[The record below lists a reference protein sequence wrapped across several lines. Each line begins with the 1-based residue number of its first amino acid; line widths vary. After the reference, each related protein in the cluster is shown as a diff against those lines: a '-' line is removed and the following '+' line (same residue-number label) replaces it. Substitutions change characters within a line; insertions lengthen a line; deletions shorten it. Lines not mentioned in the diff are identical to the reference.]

1 MDGYGEYPLR
11 AKLSLRPLIDHLKA
25 LASSKVGPKACRQEE
40 IDALVG
46 EAPSLLE
53 PIEDLNQLD
62 RHKEVVSRLMG
73 YVFPPPFWEN
83 GTVGAIVP
91 FSMKPF
97 FVSPKFQS
105 LFMGPEGLLGGRTNV
120 DHEMFAR
127 GRVIRAYLFI
137 LEKFYGIRQ
146 RLDYPIIRIVTD
158 PETGLDRHFKMNMDF
173 RYVDVHAVREPK
185 PLTET
190 DRRTIL
196 DHITEPE
203 VLSRVIPP
211 EDFELHGFTLLQAVD
226 VTQSEVLS
234 ALERDLVDQ
243 ETMTSQEG
251 FSRLQAGLRTF
262 LGNPRVMVGL
272 AATQEEGVLLLNRG
286 CNCIFLD
293 SQHVSLS
300 DFQGSVFQKAIGGEN
315 IVCTS
320 DLRQEP
326 SSSPVDQEILAS
338 GLRSLLVAP
347 LKYQGKPIGVLQLGS
362 PEEGDLGPMD
372 ALMAQQILPL
382 FSMAL
387 KRGLD
392 QLESQI
398 QAVIKEKCTALHPSV
413 EWRFRKAALDHL
425 RRVRGGEASEME
437 PIIFKGAY
445 PIYGASDIRGSSD
458 ERNRAIQTDLV
469 EQLQAALRVIDSAD
483 ESRTMAILQELAN
496 NIKSQLASVQS
507 GLGAGEEFAVVKF
520 IRDEVEPTFSHLA
533 GFGPHVKKAIETYN
547 GIVDNRVGMVY
558 RFRKDY
564 EQSVTLLNDRLAR
577 YLDSEEAEAQK
588 IFPHYYERHRT
599 DGVDYLI
606 YMGHELNERGQ
617 FSELYLKNIRLWQLK
632 IACGLAYHSESLK
645 PTLPVP
651 LDIAHLILVQFAPL
665 SIRFRYDEKR
675 FDVDGAYDVRHQLV
689 KSRLDKAMVKGAGE
703 RLTQPG
709 KIAIVYSQ
717 LEEEAEMRRHISFL
731 QEEGYLTKDVEK
743 LEVEELP
750 GVHGLQALRV
760 GVDFDSPVRLQV
772 VDGLRGTGDQSAGVS
787 DLKVP

>member
-1 MDGYGEYPLR
+1 MDKTTWRNEMDGSREYPLG

-25 LASSKVGPKACRQEE
+25 LAHSKTGPMACRPEE
-40 IDALVG
+40 IEALIR
-46 EAPSLLE
+46 EAPELMD
-53 PIEDLNQLD
+53 PIEDPAQLD

-73 YVFPPPFWEN
+73 YVFPPLFWEN
-83 GTVGAIVP
+83 GIVGAIVP

-105 LFMGPEGLLGGRTNV
+105 LFLGRDGILGGRTNV
-120 DHEMFAR
+120 DHEMFKR
-127 GRVIRAYLFI
+127 GRTIRAFLFI

-146 RLDYPIIRIVTD
+146 RLDYPIIRIVPD
-158 PETGLDRHFKMNMDF
+158 LETGLDRHFKMNFDF

-185 PLTET
+185 SLTET

-196 DHITEPE
+196 DHLTEPE
-203 VLSRVIPP
+203 VLARIIPP

-243 ETMTSQEG
+243 ETMTSEEG
-251 FSRLQAGLRTF
+251 FSRLQTRLRTF

-272 AATQEEGVLLLNRG
+272 AATQEEGVLILNRG

-293 SQHVSLS
+293 SHHVSLS
-300 DFQGSVFQKAIGGEN
+300 DYQGSVFQKAICGEN

-320 DLRQEP
+320 DLRAEP

-372 ALMAQQILPL
+372 ALMAEQVLPL

-392 QLESQI
+392 QLENQI

-425 RRVRGGEASEME
+425 RRLRSGETSEME
-437 PIIFKGAY
+437 PIVFKEAY
-445 PIYGASDIRGSSD
+445 PIYGVSDIRGSSV
-458 ERNRAIQTDLV
+458 ERNRAIQTDFM
-469 EQLQAALRVIDSAD
+469 EQLQFALKIIDAAD
-483 ESRTMAILQELAN
+483 ESRSMAILQELAN
-496 NIKSQLASVQS
+496 NIKGQLESVQN
-507 GLGAGEEFAVVKF
+507 GPDAGEELAVAKF
-520 IRDEVEPTFSHLA
+520 IRNEVEPIFPHLE

-547 GIVDNRVGMVY
+547 GLVDNRVGMVY

-564 EQSVTLLNDRLAR
+564 ENSVTLLNDRLAG
-577 YLDSEEAEAQK
+577 YLDKEEAEVQK
-588 IFPHYYERHRT
+588 VFPHYYERHRT

-606 YMGHELNERGQ
+606 YMGHALSERGQ

-632 IACGLAYHSESLK
+632 VACGMAWHTESLK
-645 PTLPVP
+645 PVLPIS
-651 LDIAHLILVQFAPL
+651 LDTAHLIFVQFAPL

-689 KSRLDKAMVKGAGE
+689 KSRLDKAMIKGVDE

-709 KIAIVYSQ
+709 KVAIVYSQ
-717 LEEEAEMRRHISFL
+717 AEEEAEMMRHISFL
-731 QEEGYLTKDVEK
+731 QTEGYLTNDLEK

-750 GVHGLQALRV
+750 GVQGLKALRV

-772 VDGLRGTGDQSAGVS
+772 VGGPQG
-787 DLKVP
+787 

>member
-1 MDGYGEYPLR
+1 MDGYREYPLS

-25 LASSKVGPKACRQEE
+25 LASSKTGPKACRPEE
-40 IDALVG
+40 IEAWIR
-46 EAPSLLE
+46 EAPALMD
-53 PIEDLNQLD
+53 PIDDMDQLD
-62 RHKEVVSRLMG
+62 RYKEVVSRLMG
-73 YVFPPPFWEN
+73 YVFPPLFWEN
-83 GTVGAIVP
+83 EVVGAIVP

-105 LFMGPEGLLGGRTNV
+105 LFMGRDGILGGRINL
-120 DHEMFAR
+120 DQKQFAR

-158 PETGLDRHFKMNMDF
+158 PETGLDRHFKMNMNF
-173 RYVDVHAVREPK
+173 RYMDVHAVREPK
-185 PLTET
+185 SLTET

-196 DHITEPE
+196 DHLTEPE
-203 VLSRVIPP
+203 VLGRIIPP
-211 EDFELHGFTLLQAVD
+211 EDFELHGFTLLHAVD
-226 VTQSEVLS
+226 VTQSEVLA

-243 ETMTSQEG
+243 ETMTSEEG
-251 FSRLQAGLRTF
+251 FSRLQTRLRTF

-272 AATQEEGVLLLNRG
+272 AATQEEGVLVLNRG

-293 SQHVSLS
+293 SHHVSLS
-300 DFQGSVFQKAIGGEN
+300 DFQGSVFQKAICGEN

-320 DLRQEP
+320 DLRKEL

-372 ALMAQQILPL
+372 ALMAEQVLPL

-392 QLESQI
+392 QLENQV

-425 RRVRGGEASEME
+425 RRVRNGETSEME
-437 PIIFKGAY
+437 PIVFKEAY
-445 PIYGASDIRGSSD
+445 PIYGVSDIRGSSV
-458 ERNRAIQTDLV
+458 ERNRAIQTDLM
-469 EQLQAALRVIDSAD
+469 EQLQSALRIIDAAD
-483 ESRTMAILQELAN
+483 ESRSMAILQELAN
-496 NIKSQLASVQS
+496 HIKGRLESVQS
-507 GLGAGEEFAVVKF
+507 GLGAGEELAVAKF
-520 IRDEVEPTFSHLA
+520 IRNEVEPIFPHLE
-533 GFGPHVKKAIETYN
+533 GFGPHVKQAIETYN
-547 GIVDNRVGMVY
+547 GLVDNRVGMVY

-564 EQSVTLLNDRLAR
+564 EESVTQLNDRLAR
-577 YLDSEEAEAQK
+577 YLDREEAEAQK

-606 YMGHELNERGQ
+606 YMGQALNERGQ

-632 IACGLAYHSESLK
+632 VACGMAWHTESLK
-645 PTLPVP
+645 PALPIP
-651 LDIAHLILVQFAPL
+651 LDTAHLIFVQFAPL

-675 FDVDGAYDVRHQLV
+675 FDVDGAYDVRHQLI
-689 KSRLDKAMVKGAGE
+689 KSRLDKAMVKGIDE

-709 KIAIVYSQ
+709 KVAIVYSQ
-717 LEEEAEMRRHISFL
+717 AEEEAEMIRHISFL
-731 QEEGYLTKDVEK
+731 QAEGYLTHDVEK
-743 LEVEELP
+743 LDVEELP
-750 GVHGLQALRV
+750 GVHGLKALRV
-760 GVDFDSPVRLQV
+760 GVDFDSPVKFQV
-772 VDGLRGTGDQSAGVS
+772 VGGAQG
-787 DLKVP
+787 